1 MGKQSG
7 LDIVKKSIKQEI
19 VENNST
25 SEVDSRVLCIRFGYR
40 NNEILFTKVWIDSED
55 TIY

>member
-1 MGKQSG
+1 MGDKIINIKYNSLQNTQRKQAPKSWLIVGKQSG

-25 SEVDSRVLCIRFGYR
+25 SEVDS
-40 NNEILFTKVWIDSED
+40 
-55 TIY
+55 